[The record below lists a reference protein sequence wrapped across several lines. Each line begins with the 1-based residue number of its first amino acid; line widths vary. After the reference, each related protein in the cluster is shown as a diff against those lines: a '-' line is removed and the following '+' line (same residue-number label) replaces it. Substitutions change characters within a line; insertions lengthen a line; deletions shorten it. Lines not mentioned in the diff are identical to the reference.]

1 VLTSA
6 GPRTALACAVFLA
19 AACSG
24 VAVAAVGHSAPPPRA
39 LSILSRIPK
48 PSVPIDRR
56 AVTPI
61 PKRSVRIHR
70 RAVTRWAYV
79 LRPVAARTAPAAAA
93 RHITVVPP
101 FTPEGAN
108 NLVLVLGQTRDHGWV
123 RIRLAILPNGSTGWV
138 RRTALGEYHVIQT
151 RLVLNRARLTLT
163 LYRSGRAVLQTRV
176 GIGRPVWPTPPGRFY
191 VRERLAG
198 FGDPFYGP
206 IAFGTSA
213 RSQALTDWPGGGF
226 IGIHGTN
233 QPQLI
238 PGRISHGCIR
248 VPNANILRLARLLP
262 LGTPLKVS

>member
-1 VLTSA
+1 M
-6 GPRTALACAVFLA
+6 
-19 AACSG
+19 
-24 VAVAAVGHSAPPPRA
+24 
-39 LSILSRIPK
+39 
-48 PSVPIDRR
+48 VP
-56 AVTPI
+56 A
-61 PKRSVRIHR
+61 
-70 RAVTRWAYV
+70 
-79 LRPVAARTAPAAAA
+79 
-93 RHITVVPP
+93 

-108 NLVLVLGQTRDHGWV
+108 NLVLVLGQTRDHSWA

-138 RRTALGEYHVIQT
+138 RATTLGELHVIHT

-163 LYRSGRAVLQTRV
+163 LYRSGRAVFRTRV
-176 GIGRPVWPTPPGRFY
+176 GVGRPFWPTPRGRFY

-213 RSQALTDWPGGGF
+213 RSQVLTDWPGGGF

-238 PGRISHGCIR
+238 PGQISHGCIR